1 MSKYSLCFEGEAM
14 LGFVIYFVE
23 LIICFL
29 LQNTV
34 LSSFNIGGIVP
45 DLIVILIVSVAYQRG
60 RIHGMFM
67 GIVGGLLLD
76 ITFGSL
82 FGVYALAYM
91 FIGYVCGMFNK
102 YYIRFDTMLPLSM
115 IALSEFAFSLYSY
128 LVNLLIIGRFD
139 IGYYIRR
146 IMLPKVCFT
155 VLAAII
161 LYKLFDLVYMK
172 VLMPIEEEA

>member
-1 MSKYSLCFEGEAM
+1 
-14 LGFVIYFVE
+14 
-23 LIICFL
+23 
-29 LQNTV
+29 
-34 LSSFNIGGIVP
+34 
-45 DLIVILIVSVAYQRG
+45 
-60 RIHGMFM
+60 
-67 GIVGGLLLD
+67 
-76 ITFGSL
+76 
-82 FGVYALAYM
+82 
-91 FIGYVCGMFNK
+91 
-102 YYIRFDTMLPLSM
+102 MLPLSM